1 MINFTVYC
9 GSRPGSKPAYE
20 RAARLLGET
29 MAAHSVGLI
38 YGGATVGLMG
48 TVARAV
54 QRGGSRVVGV
64 MPNVLTDREITN
76 NDATEMIHV
85 DSMHERKQMMFERG
99 DAFIALPGGPGTMEE
114 WFEMWTC
121 AKIGQHTRPIALLN
135 IDGFYDPLLQ
145 FLQTMEREG
154 FVSPT
159 EREMIIVETDPVQLV
174 QRLMIGGIVHDSL
187 TTSS

>member
-9 GSRPGSKPAYE
+9 GSRPGNKPSYE

-29 MAAHSVGLI
+29 MATHSVGLI

-64 MPNVLTDREITN
+64 MPAALTSREITN
-76 NDATEMIHV
+76 EDANEVIHV
-85 DSMHERKQMMFERG
+85 DSMHERKQVMFERG

-114 WFEMWTC
+114 WFEIWTW

-145 FLQTMEREG
+145 FLQVMEREG
-154 FVSPT
+154 FVSPA

-174 QRLMIGGIVHDSL
+174 QQLTTGGIVNDPL